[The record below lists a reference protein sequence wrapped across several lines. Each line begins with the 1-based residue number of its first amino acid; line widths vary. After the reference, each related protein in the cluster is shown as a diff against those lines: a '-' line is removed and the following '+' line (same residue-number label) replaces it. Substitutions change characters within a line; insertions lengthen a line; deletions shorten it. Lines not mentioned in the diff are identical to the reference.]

1 IYNASVAHCQFI
13 LVQNFILGIR
23 GEMVQPE
30 GAAVV
35 ELSPQAKEALTD
47 LSDLFALHMIHKQPG
62 EFLTSG
68 YLDAKQ
74 VSLIGKAVM
83 DVMENKIRPNAVGF
97 VDAFAFPDFL
107 LNSALG
113 RYDGKVYETYTEMAT
128 REPLNQ
134 TEVMEGYELY
144 IKPFTNPQGK
154 KGETMQARLP
164 STIPPLGIHALPNEI
179 LLAIFIHVARIDPKA
194 LSRVAQV
201 CHHWRLITS
210 VFEPHLWR
218 TALLSTFPL
227 ADFVP
232 HHTSPH
238 TRHGRGYIL
247 GSGCEASTDWKTKFR
262 IHYGWT
268 ARQAQSYVV
277 GPCRPETISSA
288 LRLHPLVESGQED
301 HHHHHHNHIH
311 NHHNLQGPQD
321 GNCASSSSRFTSPS
335 LSLRSYNN
343 RSSPTSTI
351 PVAVLGSTDAL
362 SCSLCTYSD
371 LCVIPYTDGIC
382 VRTHRH
388 AERARMQVLDRT
400 MQSCIAVEDVHGHQE
415 LVSGMA
421 VNDDGSILVS
431 CSIDATVRVWL
442 VQEAFRSQGGPK
454 TGAGEEGAGMGFMD
468 KVQRFGC
475 PIRGGHVLQGHI
487 GWVNAV
493 AIQDTTV
500 VSGGSDHTVRLWDAL
515 SGECLRVIPE
525 LYTSRDLGLG
535 VYAVAIQGG
544 VVGSGSVIEGY
555 QLHDVATGQLLLE
568 LDEPLSSREHF
579 RFESADFQHYASRMA
594 MTENVVVTN
603 SKLRGLLCV
612 WDRGS
617 GKLLYRIRACPPPP
631 TMTRSNGEVMMEMT
645 KACKR
650 LNRQKMMTHDPDELV
665 RVQLMQPTLNMSQA
679 IGDAVI
685 EGVVQGEVETVHT
698 FKLSSSGAM
707 LMCAMCDGRV
717 SLFEFGEMSQGP
729 KKVLRFPSRQ
739 VVGQHHCGYS
749 AWIWSKDVHGQQQ
762 LVLV

>member
-1 IYNASVAHCQFI
+1 
-13 LVQNFILGIR
+13 
-23 GEMVQPE
+23 M
-30 GAAVV
+30 
-35 ELSPQAKEALTD
+35 SPH
-47 LSDLFALHMIHKQPG
+47 SHNLH
-62 EFLTSG
+62 
-68 YLDAKQ
+68 
-74 VSLIGKAVM
+74 IG
-83 DVMENKIRPNAVGF
+83 
-97 VDAFAFPDFL
+97 
-107 LNSALG
+107 
-113 RYDGKVYETYTEMAT
+113 
-128 REPLNQ
+128 
-134 TEVMEGYELY
+134 
-144 IKPFTNPQGK
+144 
-154 KGETMQARLP
+154 P
-164 STIPPLGIHALPNEI
+164 STIPTLGIHALPNEI

-232 HHTSPH
+232 HHTSPQ

-247 GSGCEASTDWKTKFR
+247 GSGCEASKDWRTKFR
-262 IHYGWT
+262 IHSGWI
-268 ARQAQSYVV
+268 ARQAQNYVV

-301 HHHHHHNHIH
+301 RHHHHHNHNHSH
-311 NHHNLQGPQD
+311 NHHTLPQGLQGPQD

-335 LSLRSYNN
+335 TSLGSYNN
-343 RSSPTSTI
+343 RSSPTSSI
-351 PVAVLGSTDAL
+351 PVAVLGSTEAL

-388 AERARMQVLDRT
+388 AEGARMQVLDRT
-400 MQSCIAVEDVHGHQE
+400 MQSCMAVEDVHAHQE

-431 CSIDATVRVWL
+431 SSIDATVRVWL
-442 VQEAFRSQGGPK
+442 VQEAFRSHGGLR
-454 TGAGEEGAGMGFMD
+454 TGA
-468 KVQRFGC
+468 
-475 PIRGGHVLQGHI
+475 
-487 GWVNAV
+487 AV

-515 SGECLRVIPE
+515 SGECLRVIPD

-535 VYAVAIQGG
+535 VYAVTIQGG

-555 QLHDVATGQLLLE
+555 QLHDAATGQLLLE

-594 MTENVVVTN
+594 MTETVVVTN

-612 WDRGS
+612 WDRGT

-631 TMTRSNGEVMMEMT
+631 TITRSNEEVMLEMT
-645 KACKR
+645 RACKR
-650 LNRQKMMTHDPDELV
+650 SNRQKMMTHNPDEMV

-698 FKLSSSGAM
+698 FKTSNSGAM
-707 LMCAMCDGRV
+707 LMCTMCDGRV

-739 VVGQHHCGYS
+739 VVGQHQCGYS
-749 AWIWSKDVHGQQQ
+749 AWIWSEDGHGQQQ